1 MATTK
6 QLWKQNNNRL
16 YWEKREQKQ
25 RELYMME
32 EAQQQRELE
41 KIYAEMYRH
50 AEDEINRFYG
60 KYADAEG
67 IDITEAKKRV
77 TQADIEA
84 YEALAKEYV
93 KNKDF
98 SDRANAEMRL
108 YNATMKI
115 NRLEMLKARIG
126 VYMVA
131 GINDIDDYY
140 EKVITDRTRQEI
152 ERQAGILG
160 ETVSVADTTK
170 RAENIVNASFFNATY
185 SERIWSHQDRL
196 KSMISIELQRGL
208 IAGVGSREMAQR
220 VKREF
225 DVSASDAHRLMVT
238 ELRRVQTDVAMDSYK
253 ASGVQKYVYMAVNPR
268 ACPICREIDGN
279 VYNVADAE
287 PAKNA
292 PPMHPNCVLPDT
304 KIIAPALEAIMKS
317 YYLGEVIEFTLSD
330 GRRLTVSPNHIMLT
344 PRGWVRAQDITKSD
358 YVISYRRGVEPFL
371 EGNPTDNDGVPSI
384 EQVFTA
390 LAESQGVSTTCVPST
405 AEDLKGDVVADTE
418 IEIIPTDSK
427 LWDKLD
433 TTKREMLRNV
443 GFVGTGKCAEVAL
456 DSLGS
461 FAKCL
466 LTLGLASDRIMR
478 RLSIEPLFFWRS
490 LTCSQLV
497 GFRTPSDY
505 NARLTETAV
514 NSTSAN
520 TETNGKRIGTFA
532 RFVKLCNQ
540 IRIKVLSGIRRNTK
554 RDAVFDKHTLDS
566 FGFVSDDFRN
576 LTQTFAREIQ
586 IDDVVNI
593 RRFNYSGHVYDTSC
607 MVTLYTANGVITSN
621 CHCTTAPYV
630 DESEYNMWLEW
641 LNQGGTTEQWN
652 KMTPTQQRNWY
663 RKHFK

>member
-6 QLWKQNNNRL
+6 QLWQQNNNRL

-67 IDITEAKKRV
+67 IDIAEAKKRV

-126 VYMVA
+126 VYLVA
-131 GINDIDDYY
+131 GVNDIDQYY

-196 KSMISIELQRGL
+196 RSMINIELQKGL
-208 IAGVGSREMAQR
+208 IAGIGSRQMASNIR
-220 VKREF
+220 KEY
-225 DVSASDAHRLMVT
+225 DVSLADAHRLMVT

-253 ASGVQKYVYMAVNPR
+253 ASGVEKYVYMAVNPR

-292 PPMHPNCVLPDT
+292 PPMHP
-304 KIIAPALEAIMKS
+304 
-317 YYLGEVIEFTLSD
+317 
-330 GRRLTVSPNHIMLT
+330 R
-344 PRGWVRAQDITKSD
+344 
-358 YVISYRRGVEPFL
+358 
-371 EGNPTDNDGVPSI
+371 
-384 EQVFTA
+384 
-390 LAESQGVSTTCVPST
+390 
-405 AEDLKGDVVADTE
+405 
-418 IEIIPTDSK
+418 
-427 LWDKLD
+427 
-433 TTKREMLRNV
+433 
-443 GFVGTGKCAEVAL
+443 
-456 DSLGS
+456 
-461 FAKCL
+461 
-466 LTLGLASDRIMR
+466 
-478 RLSIEPLFFWRS
+478 
-490 LTCSQLV
+490 
-497 GFRTPSDY
+497 
-505 NARLTETAV
+505 
-514 NSTSAN
+514 
-520 TETNGKRIGTFA
+520 
-532 RFVKLCNQ
+532 
-540 IRIKVLSGIRRNTK
+540 
-554 RDAVFDKHTLDS
+554 
-566 FGFVSDDFRN
+566 
-576 LTQTFAREIQ
+576 
-586 IDDVVNI
+586 
-593 RRFNYSGHVYDTSC
+593 
-607 MVTLYTANGVITSN
+607 

-630 DESEYNMWLEW
+630 DESEYDMWLEW
-641 LNQGGTTEQWN
+641 LNKGGTTSEWN
-652 KMTPTQQRNWY
+652 TMSDAEKRSWFNNRQMPMQEPQTKGNSIEFSDSISEPQKDVIRRLNDEYENHTTRVVSGAHKSAGSASLDGTIHISSKNIYTAIHEFAHEIATEYRTKVGLGFAQDKDFWKEVKKVQRRYLKETEGNPSKWISTYEHSSRDVSEFMAEAFAQQKLLEYGMPLPDKYGTDTTYSRAVLELINKYY
-663 RKHFK
+663 RRK

>member
-1 MATTK
+1 
-6 QLWKQNNNRL
+6 
-16 YWEKREQKQ
+16 
-25 RELYMME
+25 MME

-126 VYMVA
+126 VHLVA

-140 EKVITDRTRQEI
+140 EKVVTDRTRQEI

-196 KSMISIELQRGL
+196 RSMISIELQRGL
-208 IAGVGSREMAQR
+208 IAGIGSRQMASNIR
-220 VKREF
+220 KEY
-225 DVSASDAHRLMVT
+225 DVSLADAHRLMVT

-279 VYNVADAE
+279 VYDVADAE

-292 PPMHPNCVLPDT
+292 PPMHP
-304 KIIAPALEAIMKS
+304 
-317 YYLGEVIEFTLSD
+317 
-330 GRRLTVSPNHIMLT
+330 R
-344 PRGWVRAQDITKSD
+344 
-358 YVISYRRGVEPFL
+358 
-371 EGNPTDNDGVPSI
+371 
-384 EQVFTA
+384 
-390 LAESQGVSTTCVPST
+390 
-405 AEDLKGDVVADTE
+405 
-418 IEIIPTDSK
+418 
-427 LWDKLD
+427 
-433 TTKREMLRNV
+433 
-443 GFVGTGKCAEVAL
+443 
-456 DSLGS
+456 
-461 FAKCL
+461 
-466 LTLGLASDRIMR
+466 
-478 RLSIEPLFFWRS
+478 
-490 LTCSQLV
+490 
-497 GFRTPSDY
+497 
-505 NARLTETAV
+505 
-514 NSTSAN
+514 
-520 TETNGKRIGTFA
+520 
-532 RFVKLCNQ
+532 
-540 IRIKVLSGIRRNTK
+540 
-554 RDAVFDKHTLDS
+554 
-566 FGFVSDDFRN
+566 
-576 LTQTFAREIQ
+576 
-586 IDDVVNI
+586 
-593 RRFNYSGHVYDTSC
+593 
-607 MVTLYTANGVITSN
+607 

-630 DESEYNMWLEW
+630 DEDDYNAWLNY
-641 LNQGGTTEQWN
+641 LNQGGRTSDWNNMSPAERQRYANPVVSLDNKQWSRDDVSWSQAGQMLRDDLDRNNVEYREARELDRTLTENEIVTKLAGGDKTSGSCVSVALAYVANKCGLDVLDFRGGASRSIYSSFGWNFITRINGINAKREAKDTIRPSKALLDSMEEGKEYFYTTGRHASITRLKDGVQEYLELQSGVRNGWKPFEGEHIILEGTPFERTEYRNTTKTLQKRFGVTSSAGGEALIVDIEQFRDN
-652 KMTPTQQRNWY
+652 DEFRDLIGYINTAEDAQR
-663 RKHFK
+663 KGASGGIK

>member
-1 MATTK
+1 MATTR
-6 QLWKQNNNRL
+6 QLWQQNNNRL

-32 EAQQQRELE
+32 EAQQQKELE

-126 VYMVA
+126 VYLVA

-160 ETVSVADTTK
+160 ETVSVADTVK

-196 KSMISIELQRGL
+196 RSMISIELQRGL
-208 IAGVGSREMAQR
+208 IAGIGSRQMASNIR
-220 VKREF
+220 KEY
-225 DVSASDAHRLMVT
+225 DVSLADAHRLMVT

-253 ASGVQKYVYMAVNPR
+253 ASGVEKYVYMAVNPR

-292 PPMHPNCVLPDT
+292 PPMHP
-304 KIIAPALEAIMKS
+304 
-317 YYLGEVIEFTLSD
+317 
-330 GRRLTVSPNHIMLT
+330 R
-344 PRGWVRAQDITKSD
+344 
-358 YVISYRRGVEPFL
+358 
-371 EGNPTDNDGVPSI
+371 
-384 EQVFTA
+384 
-390 LAESQGVSTTCVPST
+390 
-405 AEDLKGDVVADTE
+405 
-418 IEIIPTDSK
+418 
-427 LWDKLD
+427 
-433 TTKREMLRNV
+433 
-443 GFVGTGKCAEVAL
+443 
-456 DSLGS
+456 
-461 FAKCL
+461 
-466 LTLGLASDRIMR
+466 
-478 RLSIEPLFFWRS
+478 
-490 LTCSQLV
+490 
-497 GFRTPSDY
+497 
-505 NARLTETAV
+505 
-514 NSTSAN
+514 
-520 TETNGKRIGTFA
+520 
-532 RFVKLCNQ
+532 
-540 IRIKVLSGIRRNTK
+540 
-554 RDAVFDKHTLDS
+554 
-566 FGFVSDDFRN
+566 
-576 LTQTFAREIQ
+576 
-586 IDDVVNI
+586 
-593 RRFNYSGHVYDTSC
+593 
-607 MVTLYTANGVITSN
+607 

-630 DESEYNMWLEW
+630 DEDDYNAWLNY
-641 LNQGGTTEQWN
+641 LNQGGRTSDWNNMSPAERQKYANPVVSLDNKKWSRDDVSWSQAGQMLRDDLDRNNVEYREARELDRTLTENEIITKLAGGDKTSGSCVSVALAYVANKCGLDVLDFRGGASRSIYSSFGWNFITRINGINAKREAKDTIRPSKALLDSMEEGKEYFYTTGRHASITRLKDGAQEYLELQSGSKNGWTPFEGEYTMFEGTPFETTEKRNTTKTLQKRFGVTSASGGEALIVDIEQFRDN
-652 KMTPTQQRNWY
+652 DEFRDLIGYINTAEDAQR
-663 RKHFK
+663 KGASGGIK

>member
-1 MATTK
+1 MATTR
-6 QLWKQNNNRL
+6 QLWQQNNNRL

-32 EAQQQRELE
+32 EAQQQKELE

-84 YEALAKEYV
+84 YEQLAKEYF

-126 VYMVA
+126 VYLVA

-160 ETVSVADTTK
+160 ETVSIADTVK

-196 KSMISIELQRGL
+196 RSMINIELQKGL
-208 IAGVGSREMAQR
+208 IAGIGSRQMASNIR
-220 VKREF
+220 KEY
-225 DVSASDAHRLMVT
+225 DVSLADAHRLMVT

-253 ASGVQKYVYMAVNPR
+253 ASGITQYVYMAVNPR

-292 PPMHPNCVLPDT
+292 PPMH
-304 KIIAPALEAIMKS
+304 
-317 YYLGEVIEFTLSD
+317 
-330 GRRLTVSPNHIMLT
+330 
-344 PRGWVRAQDITKSD
+344 
-358 YVISYRRGVEPFL
+358 
-371 EGNPTDNDGVPSI
+371 
-384 EQVFTA
+384 
-390 LAESQGVSTTCVPST
+390 
-405 AEDLKGDVVADTE
+405 
-418 IEIIPTDSK
+418 
-427 LWDKLD
+427 
-433 TTKREMLRNV
+433 
-443 GFVGTGKCAEVAL
+443 
-456 DSLGS
+456 
-461 FAKCL
+461 
-466 LTLGLASDRIMR
+466 
-478 RLSIEPLFFWRS
+478 
-490 LTCSQLV
+490 
-497 GFRTPSDY
+497 
-505 NARLTETAV
+505 AR
-514 NSTSAN
+514 
-520 TETNGKRIGTFA
+520 
-532 RFVKLCNQ
+532 
-540 IRIKVLSGIRRNTK
+540 
-554 RDAVFDKHTLDS
+554 
-566 FGFVSDDFRN
+566 
-576 LTQTFAREIQ
+576 
-586 IDDVVNI
+586 
-593 RRFNYSGHVYDTSC
+593 
-607 MVTLYTANGVITSN
+607 

-630 DESEYNMWLEW
+630 DEGEYNMWLEW
-641 LNQGGTTEQWN
+641 LNKGGATSEWNTMSDTEKRSWFNNRQMPMQEPQTRGNSIEFSDSISEPQKDVIRRLNDEYENHTTRVVSGAHKSAGSASLDGTIHISSKNIYTAIHEFAHEIATEYRTKVGLGFAQDKDFWKEVKKVRRRYLKETEGDPSKWISSYEHSSRDVSEFMAEAFAQQKLLEYGMPLPDKYGTDTTYSRAVLELIN
-652 KMTPTQQRNWY
+652 KYY
-663 RKHFK
+663 RRK

>member
-1 MATTK
+1 
-6 QLWKQNNNRL
+6 
-16 YWEKREQKQ
+16 
-25 RELYMME
+25 MME
-32 EAQQQRELE
+32 EAQQQKELE

-160 ETVSVADTTK
+160 ETVSIADTVK

-196 KSMISIELQRGL
+196 RSMISIELQKGL
-208 IAGVGSREMAQR
+208 IAGIGSRQMASNIR
-220 VKREF
+220 KEY
-225 DVSASDAHRLMVT
+225 DVSLADAHRLMVT

-279 VYNVADAE
+279 VYDVADAE

-292 PPMHPNCVLPDT
+292 PPMHP
-304 KIIAPALEAIMKS
+304 
-317 YYLGEVIEFTLSD
+317 
-330 GRRLTVSPNHIMLT
+330 R
-344 PRGWVRAQDITKSD
+344 
-358 YVISYRRGVEPFL
+358 
-371 EGNPTDNDGVPSI
+371 
-384 EQVFTA
+384 
-390 LAESQGVSTTCVPST
+390 
-405 AEDLKGDVVADTE
+405 
-418 IEIIPTDSK
+418 
-427 LWDKLD
+427 
-433 TTKREMLRNV
+433 
-443 GFVGTGKCAEVAL
+443 
-456 DSLGS
+456 
-461 FAKCL
+461 
-466 LTLGLASDRIMR
+466 
-478 RLSIEPLFFWRS
+478 
-490 LTCSQLV
+490 
-497 GFRTPSDY
+497 
-505 NARLTETAV
+505 
-514 NSTSAN
+514 
-520 TETNGKRIGTFA
+520 
-532 RFVKLCNQ
+532 
-540 IRIKVLSGIRRNTK
+540 
-554 RDAVFDKHTLDS
+554 
-566 FGFVSDDFRN
+566 
-576 LTQTFAREIQ
+576 
-586 IDDVVNI
+586 
-593 RRFNYSGHVYDTSC
+593 
-607 MVTLYTANGVITSN
+607 

-630 DESEYNMWLEW
+630 DEDEYNAW
-641 LNQGGTTEQWN
+641 LNYLSQGGRTSDWEQMTDAEKKAWIASPAPTAQTPQEVPRTQTEPSRKETPLDSYEELNLDEFKKLKNKVSKEERSIIYGKGRHDGYINSSNARLEINAPLREVKPLAGTYKEIADTLQNVIDRNTLPANLKLVRYVDTDALEGMFGIKIPRVSIKDTQEEAYAKSVKALADRERNTYTEKAFLSASAVRENNVMTRKPVEINLYADEGTPAYITTNYKESEVIFGHD
-652 KMTPTQQRNWY
+652 TQVELIDIRLDRSRIPWQYVADCRLKY
-663 RKHFK
+663 D

>member
-6 QLWKQNNNRL
+6 QLWQQNNNRL

-77 TQADIEA
+77 TQADIKA
-84 YEALAKEYV
+84 YEQLAKEYV
-93 KNKDF
+93 KNKNF

-160 ETVSVADTTK
+160 ETVSTADTVK

-196 KSMISIELQRGL
+196 RSMINIELQKGL
-208 IAGVGSREMAQR
+208 IAGIGSRQMASNIR
-220 VKREF
+220 KEY
-225 DVSASDAHRLMVT
+225 DVSLADAHRLMVT

-292 PPMHPNCVLPDT
+292 PPMHP
-304 KIIAPALEAIMKS
+304 
-317 YYLGEVIEFTLSD
+317 
-330 GRRLTVSPNHIMLT
+330 R
-344 PRGWVRAQDITKSD
+344 
-358 YVISYRRGVEPFL
+358 
-371 EGNPTDNDGVPSI
+371 
-384 EQVFTA
+384 
-390 LAESQGVSTTCVPST
+390 
-405 AEDLKGDVVADTE
+405 
-418 IEIIPTDSK
+418 
-427 LWDKLD
+427 
-433 TTKREMLRNV
+433 
-443 GFVGTGKCAEVAL
+443 
-456 DSLGS
+456 
-461 FAKCL
+461 
-466 LTLGLASDRIMR
+466 
-478 RLSIEPLFFWRS
+478 
-490 LTCSQLV
+490 
-497 GFRTPSDY
+497 
-505 NARLTETAV
+505 
-514 NSTSAN
+514 
-520 TETNGKRIGTFA
+520 
-532 RFVKLCNQ
+532 
-540 IRIKVLSGIRRNTK
+540 
-554 RDAVFDKHTLDS
+554 
-566 FGFVSDDFRN
+566 
-576 LTQTFAREIQ
+576 
-586 IDDVVNI
+586 
-593 RRFNYSGHVYDTSC
+593 
-607 MVTLYTANGVITSN
+607 

-630 DESEYNMWLEW
+630 DEDDYNAWLNY
-641 LNQGGTTEQWN
+641 LNQGGRTSDWN
-652 KMTPTQQRNWY
+652 NMSPAERQKWLNPVVQSEPKNEPVQDTFTPAKTKAEAEEYARQFADNVDYSGLSLGNANIINKQLSILTSKYRINKLDQITAGGKGVMNANFRSLRFNGKKLGKTLADEALNFELNKSMNRASIRMMEERWAGKKMPFAIESDIEKLKNKLQFERWGVHSMYDDHLKCVVTHEYGHILSDQYFGMINQERANPNYNTPWNADLRNMNKRWEDAWKKAKENGDIY
-663 RKHFK
+663 KISEYASTKPSEFFAECFALREMGGTLPDYVESLMEEVLSNGIM

>member
-1 MATTK
+1 MA
-6 QLWKQNNNRL
+6 
-16 YWEKREQKQ
+16 
-25 RELYMME
+25 E
-32 EAQQQRELE
+32 EAQQQKELE
-41 KIYAEMYRH
+41 KIYAEMYRW

-84 YEALAKEYV
+84 YEQLAKEYV

-131 GINDIDDYY
+131 GINDIDQYY

-160 ETVSVADTTK
+160 ETVSTADTVK

-196 KSMISIELQRGL
+196 RSMINIELQKGL
-208 IAGVGSREMAQR
+208 IAGIGSRQMASNIR
-220 VKREF
+220 KEY
-225 DVSASDAHRLMVT
+225 DVSLADAHRLMVT

-253 ASGVQKYVYMAVNPR
+253 QSGVEKYVYMAVNPR

-292 PPMHPNCVLPDT
+292 PPMHP
-304 KIIAPALEAIMKS
+304 
-317 YYLGEVIEFTLSD
+317 
-330 GRRLTVSPNHIMLT
+330 R
-344 PRGWVRAQDITKSD
+344 
-358 YVISYRRGVEPFL
+358 
-371 EGNPTDNDGVPSI
+371 
-384 EQVFTA
+384 
-390 LAESQGVSTTCVPST
+390 
-405 AEDLKGDVVADTE
+405 
-418 IEIIPTDSK
+418 
-427 LWDKLD
+427 
-433 TTKREMLRNV
+433 
-443 GFVGTGKCAEVAL
+443 
-456 DSLGS
+456 
-461 FAKCL
+461 
-466 LTLGLASDRIMR
+466 
-478 RLSIEPLFFWRS
+478 
-490 LTCSQLV
+490 
-497 GFRTPSDY
+497 
-505 NARLTETAV
+505 
-514 NSTSAN
+514 
-520 TETNGKRIGTFA
+520 
-532 RFVKLCNQ
+532 
-540 IRIKVLSGIRRNTK
+540 
-554 RDAVFDKHTLDS
+554 
-566 FGFVSDDFRN
+566 
-576 LTQTFAREIQ
+576 
-586 IDDVVNI
+586 
-593 RRFNYSGHVYDTSC
+593 
-607 MVTLYTANGVITSN
+607 

-652 KMTPTQQRNWY
+652 KMAPTQQRNWY